1 MAKIDLLAEDA
12 PVTGADFNRLHEC
25 LDQTQAM
32 LMDHIEQTK
41 ANFATAQGARQ
52 KIGDD
57 LAKLSAGQG
66 RMRRAQIAISRQ
78 VKINTGLFA
87 AFSDNLN
94 LNGNRKRDQSILTLT
109 QGQLFWRIIGSLGSA
124 AVVVKIVDAALPGL
138 WVATKAA
145 WVIFLK

>member
-57 LAKLSAGQG
+57 LTLVRSGQTK
-66 RMRRAQIAISRQ
+66 MRKAQLGIMRDVRKGGEQFKS
-78 VKINTGLFA
+78 FA
-87 AFSDNLN
+87 DNLN